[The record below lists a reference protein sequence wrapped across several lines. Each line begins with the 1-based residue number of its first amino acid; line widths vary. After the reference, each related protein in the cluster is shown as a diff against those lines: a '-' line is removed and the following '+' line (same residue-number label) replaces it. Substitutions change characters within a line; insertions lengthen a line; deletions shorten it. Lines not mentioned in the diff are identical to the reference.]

1 MEIEVNTKAKVDIK
15 TLRTCI
21 KVSDSFN
28 CDIIDANGN
37 KVENYS
43 YYVPDFFPGNHYGD
57 YLMLD
62 IDIETGK
69 ITNWKK
75 PTPEEL
81 QEMLY
86 PEDD

>member
-1 MEIEVNTKAKVDIK
+1 MEIEVNTKAKIDIK

-21 KVSDSFN
+21 KVSDSLN
-28 CDIIDANGN
+28 CDILDANGN
-37 KVENYS
+37 KVEDYN
-43 YYVPDFFPGNHYGD
+43 YYVPNFFPGDHYGD